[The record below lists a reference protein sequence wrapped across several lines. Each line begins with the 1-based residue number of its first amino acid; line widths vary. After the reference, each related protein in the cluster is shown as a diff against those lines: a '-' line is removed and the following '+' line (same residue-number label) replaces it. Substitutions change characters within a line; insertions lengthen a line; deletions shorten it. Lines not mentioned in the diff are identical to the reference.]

1 MEELQNV
8 KAGLQ
13 KDMLQTLYNL
23 LNHKGF
29 YEYLIKELVDNID
42 IPFINEKQEY
52 RVLKAIYTSVL
63 NSIQKTI
70 EK

>member
-1 MEELQNV
+1 MEELKNI
-8 KAGLQ
+8 KAELQ
-13 KDMLQTLYNL
+13 QDMLNTLYNL
-23 LNHKGF
+23 LNNKGF
-29 YEYLIKELVDNID
+29 YEYLIKELVDDIN

-52 RVLKAIYTSVL
+52 RVLRAIYRAVL

>member
-1 MEELQNV
+1 MDELKNV
-8 KAGLQ
+8 KAELQ
-13 KDMLQTLYNL
+13 QDMLNTLYNL
-23 LNHKGF
+23 LNNKGF
-29 YEYLIKELVDNID
+29 YEYLIKELVDDIN

-52 RVLKAIYTSVL
+52 KVLKAIYTAVL